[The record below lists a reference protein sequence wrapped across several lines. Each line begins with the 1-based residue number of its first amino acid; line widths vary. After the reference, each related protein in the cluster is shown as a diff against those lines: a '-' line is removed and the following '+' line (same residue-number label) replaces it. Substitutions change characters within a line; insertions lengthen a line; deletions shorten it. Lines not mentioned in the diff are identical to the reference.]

1 MSKIKSMLWTEKYR
15 PETLEEVVADKEVIA
30 KITDWAKK
38 WLKGSYK
45 PLLLAGPPGIGKTS
59 IALALAKTMKWEF
72 VELNA
77 SDQRNLQAIEKIVGS
92 GVFNE
97 TISDEGEFLSSKS
110 GRLKLIIL
118 DEVDN
123 IHKKEDFG
131 GESALIRII
140 KKKPRQPIVLIANDP
155 YKLSLELRKLCEF
168 IDFKRLTKTQ
178 IVKVLQKICAKEGIE
193 CEKSVLESIAVNAGG
208 DLRAAINDL
217 QAIAE
222 GKEKINV
229 EDLVVGKR
237 TQEVDVFRLLQK
249 IFKTNYSAYA
259 DAMLLDEAPE
269 DLIQWI
275 EENLSLEYEGKDLF
289 KGYLALSRADIFISR
304 VKRRQSYRLWK
315 YATYLMTDGV
325 QQMREEKKSGFTRY
339 KRPDIWQFLFQTRQ
353 KREIREKILKKI
365 SVSSHLSKSKAKTE
379 MLPFIALLLNNL
391 GVEKSAKISAFY
403 EFSKDDLEFLV
414 GEKASEILEFMER
427 NRLHKIDETWISHK
441 KEDLEVETAKTEE
454 FEAKE
459 AREDVEKG
467 AEEGERKE
475 KKAKSLTL
483 DDFFS

>member
-1 MSKIKSMLWTEKYR
+1 MLWTEKYR
-15 PETLEEVVADKEVIA
+15 PETLEEVVADKEIIA
-30 KITDWAKK
+30 KIIDWAKK

-131 GESALIRII
+131 GESALIRIV

-155 YKLSLELRKLCEF
+155 YKLSPELRRLCEF
-168 IDFKRLTKTQ
+168 IEFRRLTKTQ
-178 IVKVLQKICAKEGIE
+178 IVKVLQKICTKEKIE
-193 CEKSVLESIAVNAGG
+193 CEKSILESIAENAGG

-222 GKEKINV
+222 GKKKITV

-237 TQEVDVFRLLQK
+237 TQEVDIFRLLQK

-259 DAMLLDEAPE
+259 DAMLLDESPE

-275 EENLSLEYEGKDLF
+275 EENVSLEYGGKDLF

-365 SVSSHLSKSKAKTE
+365 SISSHLSTRKAKTE
-379 MLPFIALLLNNL
+379 MLPFIGLLLNNL
-391 GVEKSAKISAFY
+391 EVEKSAKISAFY

-414 GEKASEILEFMER
+414 GERASEIFEFMER
-427 NRLHKIDETWISHK
+427 NRLHKIDETWISSK
-441 KEDLEVETAKTEE
+441 KEEFVVETAKPEE

-459 AREDVEKG
+459 GREEEDKG
-467 AEEGERKE
+467 TEEGERKE